1 MCLLHQNTDSA
12 EELIPPCTLHF
23 VNDMELHVAAF
34 NTTDQRVTYL
44 KKFATYHTW
53 VSVNPQDSNYSCS
66 DPVIGD
72 NPLPTN
78 KLLLIFPLPLYCF
91 FFFLE
96 NCQIV
101 GFKHSRC
108 TVYRDYAALIS
119 TDYLSYVYHGLGLP
133 VSVIKNQ
140 SINQDV
146 LMCFK
151 LNHCSHL
158 AKLVTLLLDEGGILL
173 VFFRV

>member
-91 FFFLE
+91 FFFGKLP
-96 NCQIV
+96 NCRIQT
-101 GFKHSRC
+101 FKMYSLQRWCCTNQYRLFVICVSWFRITCQCYQESVNQSRC
-108 TVYRDYAALIS
+108 F
-119 TDYLSYVYHGLGLP
+119 
-133 VSVIKNQ
+133 N
-140 SINQDV
+140 
-146 LMCFK
+146 
-151 LNHCSHL
+151 
-158 AKLVTLLLDEGGILL
+158 
-173 VFFRV
+173 VF